1 MRPIRVIIPEGGF
14 SVIVFA
20 IHFFDLFTFL
30 FDPSFRQSRGKK
42 LMFDQQG
49 VERTYKVQYAKKT
62 SNRRDEYQMLF
73 NAELY

>member
-1 MRPIRVIIPEGGF
+1 
-14 SVIVFA
+14 
-20 IHFFDLFTFL
+20 
-30 FDPSFRQSRGKK
+30 
-42 LMFDQQG
+42 MFDQQG